1 MKQGYKK
8 VVLVL
13 ACMITLGGL
22 FSSLLLGS
30 LAGAT
35 KQGGSSNNVRNRAS
49 ATTIS
54 EANRRRLDAPMRE
67 HAALTVPLLKAQLMQ
82 DPDVEAITNIVEH
95 NNVQIANTIEKI
107 YPGTLD
113 EFLPL
118 WRQHIG
124 YYNDYLQA
132 TKEGDE
138 TGQQQAKQNLTT
150 FADQASAVLDNA
162 NPRLNQNHIRQHLTS
177 HGNRVTTIIDNLVA
191 ENYDTV
197 YTLAHNEYEHMDNVA
212 DAIIGR

>member
-13 ACMITLGGL
+13 ICMITLGVL
-22 FSSLLLGS
+22 LSSLLLGG

-35 KQGGSSNNVRNRAS
+35 GQGSSSNNTRNRAS

-54 EANRRRLDAPMRE
+54 EADRRRLDAPMRE
-67 HAALTVPLLKAQLMQ
+67 HAALTVPFLKTQLMQ
-82 DPDVEAITNIVEH
+82 DPDVEALTNIVEH
-95 NNVQIANTIEKI
+95 NNQQIANTIDKI
-107 YPGTLD
+107 YPGTRD

-124 YYNDYLQA
+124 YYIDYLRA
-132 TKEGDE
+132 TGEGDE
-138 TGQQQAKQNLTT
+138 AGRRQAKRNLTT

-162 NPRLNQNHIRQHLTS
+162 NPRLDQDHIRQHLTS
-177 HGNRVTTIIDNLVA
+177 HGNRVTTIIDNLVT

-197 YTLAHNEYEHMDNVA
+197 YTLAHNEYEHMDDVA
-212 DAIIGR
+212 DAVIGH